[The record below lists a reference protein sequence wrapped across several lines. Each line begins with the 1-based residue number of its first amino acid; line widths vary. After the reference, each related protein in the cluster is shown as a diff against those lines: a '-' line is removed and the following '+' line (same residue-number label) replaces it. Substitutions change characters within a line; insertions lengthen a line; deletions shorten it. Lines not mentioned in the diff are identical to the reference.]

1 MKPLESRKQLLLA
14 ESELP
19 RAQMVDDLTTLTTGV
34 RALTYRAASLESIAS
49 STALLAMGLTA
60 FQRGQGMNANAR
72 PSKINRLLNG
82 AAVIAALWLALNA
95 QRRGSR
101 DF

>member
-1 MKPLESRKQLLLA
+1 MTPLESIKQLLLA
-14 ESELP
+14 ESELN
-19 RAQMVDDLTTLTTGV
+19 RAQMAGNLAALTTDV
-34 RALTYRAASLESIAS
+34 RALTRRAASLESIAS

-60 FQRGQGMNANAR
+60 FQRGQGMNAHAN

-95 QRRGSR
+95 QRRGPR
-101 DF
+101 DS